1 MSFKKIS
8 TKTLKQIFITEM
20 ETMILSEELK
30 IGEKLPPERDIAHKM
45 QISRSVVND
54 GIAALSKMGFLTI
67 IPRYG
72 TYVADYKSHG
82 TIDILVAIMKNGNV
96 SNEYIRSTLELR
108 QQFMR
113 FALEK
118 IIPIITKEQIQCL
131 RDICQKFNDET
142 SCHKGAEFIY
152 QFDDLLM
159 KYSGNLLLPILF
171 SSFSVPNKLLLENY
185 LENNG
190 MKLMN
195 DRNLNLLEAIE
206 QKNINKATEIIDHVL
221 NEAIHGTTNIY
232 KENPAG

>member
-1 MSFKKIS
+1 MA
-8 TKTLKQIFITEM
+8 EM

-30 IGEKLPPERDIAHKM
+30 IGEKLPSERDIAAKM

-54 GIAALSKMGFLTI
+54 GIVELSKKGFLVMV
-67 IPRYG
+67 PRYG
-72 TYVADYKSHG
+72 TYVADYKNHG
-82 TIDILVAIMKNGNV
+82 TIDILVAIMKNGKV
-96 SNEYIRSTLELR
+96 SNAYIRSTLELR

-118 IIPIITKEQIQCL
+118 IIPIITREQIQAL

-142 SCHKGAEFIY
+142 SYSKGAELIY

-171 SSFSVPNKLLLENY
+171 ASFSVPNKLLLESY
-185 LENNG
+185 LKNNG

-206 QKNINKATEIIDHVL
+206 QKDIDKAKAVIDKVMS
-221 NEAIHGTTNIY
+221 EAIHGTTNIY
-232 KENPAG
+232 KENASL